1 MSREGCTRNR
11 GARAAA
17 RSRLRSRGRI
27 KGPATVVRCNW
38 TSSMHPATDRL
49 ARVAHYASPA
59 PRDLR
64 MRRRKAHLRSPKR
77 RPRCVVRR
85 PRNRLCSL
93 GESERVRRGCSDD
106 RVPDRQVPADQSTS
120 PVSAEG
126 NGGFFYYFPPVLG
139 TAPRDASGGQFAV
152 DLYEMSVC
160 KKGKL
165 ISQKCRLHIM
175 AC

>member
-1 MSREGCTRNR
+1 
-11 GARAAA
+11 
-17 RSRLRSRGRI
+17 
-27 KGPATVVRCNW
+27 
-38 TSSMHPATDRL
+38 MHPATDRL

-152 DLYEMSVC
+152 DLYEC
-160 KKGKL
+160 QFAKKGNSFRKNADYIVYHSML
-165 ISQKCRLHIM
+165 KAIPSCPSPPIGTSLAPRWRRTRTRRT
-175 AC
+175 

>member
-27 KGPATVVRCNW
+27 KGPATVVRCNR

-106 RVPDRQVPADQSTS
+106 RVPDRRPADQSTS
-120 PVSAEG
+120 PVSSEG
-126 NGGFFYYFPPVLG
+126 NGGLFYFISRPSSGRHHG
-139 TAPRDASGGQFAV
+139 TRVADSSLSTCMEGQC
-152 DLYEMSVC
+152 E
-160 KKGKL
+160 KKGN
-165 ISQKCRLHIM
+165 SFERAM
-175 AC
+175 